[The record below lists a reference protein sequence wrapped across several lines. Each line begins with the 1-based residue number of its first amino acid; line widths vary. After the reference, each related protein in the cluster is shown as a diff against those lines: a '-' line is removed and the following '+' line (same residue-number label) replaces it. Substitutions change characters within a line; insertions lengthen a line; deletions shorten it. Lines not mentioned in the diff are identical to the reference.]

1 MYREILARAHA
12 ALANRMPATL
22 GITFYKQ
29 QEVDLCKR
37 ILLST
42 QHLDLELRLCDIFVA
57 DYEYALAQ
65 IADCEPGKGKAV
77 VLA

>member
-1 MYREILARAHA
+1 
-12 ALANRMPATL
+12 MPATP

-29 QEVDLCKR
+29 QEVGLHER
-37 ILLST
+37 ILLSM
-42 QHLDLELRLCDIFVA
+42 QRLDLELHLRNILVT

-65 IADCEPGKGKAV
+65 IADHEPGKGKAV

>member
-29 QEVDLCKR
+29 QEVDLRER

-42 QHLDLELRLCDIFVA
+42 QRLDLELRLRDILVT

-65 IADCEPGKGKAV
+65 IADREPGKGKAV

>member
-1 MYREILARAHA
+1 
-12 ALANRMPATL
+12 MPATL

-29 QEVDLCKR
+29 QEVDLFKH

-42 QHLDLELRLCDIFVA
+42 QRLNLELRLRDILVA

-65 IADCEPGKGKAV
+65 IADREPGNTSGYHF
-77 VLA
+77 LY